1 VTQTMNSVMDPPA
14 SEGDESQRE
23 GLIDMNSAFLV
34 IEPEAGDDPDNTT
47 TAAPGS
53 PGTSVNASTSQ
64 TEKLNDSSIG
74 RDDLCRICFL
84 RTKTSAFVHK
94 KVAHFCCC
102 YSCGSKILRR
112 HGRCPICRENILK
125 VVKIIHV

>member
-1 VTQTMNSVMDPPA
+1 MNTPTL
-14 SEGDESQRE
+14 EGE

-34 IEPEAGDDPDNTT
+34 IEPEPGENTDNTT
-47 TAAPGS
+47 TTTASGS
-53 PGTSVNASTSQ
+53 QEADANESILQNEGSNG
-64 TEKLNDSSIG
+64 SSGG
-74 RDDLCRICFL
+74 RDKDDLCTICFL

-112 HGRCPICRENILK
+112 NGRCPICRENILK
-125 VVKIIHV
+125 VVKIINV